1 MEISSSFRVKAID
14 CCCCCSFHF
23 EFINSIQPI
32 LFDYELNKMPT
43 EKKGMCKTND
53 RCKKKKRKW
62 IEDKANDANKNKINY
77 KNVNM
82 KLILDYIWP
91 FLLRSFPLLCAFFSF
106 FLWRFN
112 FLLCFPVHVAFIT
125 FIIFIWHW
133 PIHTYWLPLPQNSE
147 VTSQSSHLIY
157 LPFPIRYNTIVII
170 LKMLR
175 KMP

>member
-1 MEISSSFRVKAID
+1 
-14 CCCCCSFHF
+14 
-23 EFINSIQPI
+23 
-32 LFDYELNKMPT
+32 
-43 EKKGMCKTND
+43 
-53 RCKKKKRKW
+53 
-62 IEDKANDANKNKINY
+62 
-77 KNVNM
+77 M

-112 FLLCFPVHVAFIT
+112 FLLCFPVHVTFIT

-175 KMP
+175 KMPQKLTKKKEQQQRTYLQWHGMARQRQKRRRRQRMEKERERLPSINKTNKINTQQKNPS